1 MPRHLRLAPPLPE
14 GPTYVVGRTTHVAPG
29 TPYVVAQCA
38 DEAVA
43 AVLALAG
50 HETFRR
56 ELMLVE
62 PALSE
67 ALERWEAHD
76 HRAHD
81 RERSAEAAFGRVPP
95 DVRRSPHPS
104 VLGKLLP

>member
-1 MPRHLRLAPPLPE
+1 
-14 GPTYVVGRTTHVAPG
+14 
-29 TPYVVAQCA
+29 VVAQCT

-56 ELMLVE
+56 ELMLAE
-62 PALSE
+62 PALAD

-76 HRAHD
+76 HRAHE
-81 RERSAEAAFGRVPP
+81 RERSARMALGGIRP
-95 DVRRSPHPS
+95 DARRSPHPS

>member
-1 MPRHLRLAPPLPE
+1 MPRRLRLVSPPSA
-14 GPTYVVGRTTHVAPG
+14 GPTYVVGRTRHAEPG
-29 TPYVVAQCA
+29 TPYVVALCA

-43 AVLALAG
+43 AVLVLAG
-50 HETFRR
+50 RETHSRDR
-56 ELMLVE
+56 MLAE
-62 PALSE
+62 PALAE

-81 RERSAEAAFGRVPP
+81 RERSARVALGPR
-95 DVRRSPHPS
+95 DARRSPHPS